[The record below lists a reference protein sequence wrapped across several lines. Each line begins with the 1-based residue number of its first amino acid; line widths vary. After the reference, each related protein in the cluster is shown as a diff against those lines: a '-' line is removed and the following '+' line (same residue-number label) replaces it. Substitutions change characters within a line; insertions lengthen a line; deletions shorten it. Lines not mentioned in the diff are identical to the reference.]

1 MLACALHGGHVTTVP
16 HASPT
21 QLAQVMQA
29 AGDPR
34 QEAKLIEQTPCLQTE
49 RTGSDEGVGGQPVAR
64 EQGQQYP
71 APKGSPCA
79 RSGRGLCLPRPF
91 QHRDPAE
98 GRDSHGIPGAVL
110 PCGLTQ
116 RRPPRRPSYGGTQG
130 RQSGT
135 GPACPPR
142 LGLAPR
148 LRLSALQG
156 LSPPPSSYPPH
167 PDPRPSSLPPG
178 DTREL

>member
-1 MLACALHGGHVTTVP
+1 MTRALGDSQWPESRGSNIQRPRAHPVPGQGEGSACPVPFNTVIQLRGGTHMV
-16 HASPT
+16 
-21 QLAQVMQA
+21 
-29 AGDPR
+29 
-34 QEAKLIEQTPCLQTE
+34 
-49 RTGSDEGVGGQPVAR
+49 
-64 EQGQQYP
+64 
-71 APKGSPCA
+71 
-79 RSGRGLCLPRPF
+79 
-91 QHRDPAE
+91 
-98 GRDSHGIPGAVL
+98 PGAVL